1 MIKSL
6 KYVISENIHNL
17 FRIFS
22 IARYELLADMRESK
36 LGIVWN
42 VLNPLISILTYGFVF
57 GLGIRGGKPVN
68 GIAFF
73 DCMIA
78 GVSIWFMLS
87 PCITG
92 GVNAIYSKR
101 NIINK
106 MKFPISILPA
116 TVVLKETF
124 NHLFMLAIVY
134 ITLIARGM
142 KPSIYN
148 LQIIYFLICAM
159 AFSISLSMVTSVLN
173 MFTRDVKKMVSAS
186 MRMLMYLT
194 PILWTM
200 EKLPHTMQIIMKL
213 NPLYYIVEGYR
224 DSFFYHGGL
233 LLHYK
238 NMIWFWFV
246 VVILFSLGSILLHK
260 NRHKFID
267 LI

>member
-6 KYVISENIHNL
+6 KYVINENIHNL
-17 FRIFS
+17 FRTFS

-36 LGIVWN
+36 LGIIWN
-42 VLNPLISILTYGFVF
+42 ILNPLISILTYGFVF
-57 GLGIRGGKPVN
+57 GLGIRGGKDVGNIP
-68 GIAFF
+68 FF
-73 DCMIA
+73 DWMIA
-78 GVSIWFMLS
+78 GLSIWFMIS

-106 MKFPISILPA
+106 MKFPISILPS

-124 NHLFMLAIVY
+124 NHLFMLFLVY
-134 ITLIARGM
+134 VTLLIRGM
-142 KPSIYN
+142 KPSLYN
-148 LQIIYFLICAM
+148 LEIIYYLICTM
-159 AFSISLSMVTSVLN
+159 AFAISLSMITSVLN

-200 EKLPHTMQIIMKL
+200 EKLPKSMQIVMKL
-213 NPLYYIVEGYR
+213 NPLYYVVEGYR
-224 DSFFYHGGL
+224 DAFFYHKGIFAYG
-233 LLHYK
+233 K
-238 NMIWFWFV
+238 NMLWFWAIV
-246 VVILFSLGSILLHK
+246 LVLFMIGSRLMYK
-260 NRHKFID
+260 YRHKFID